1 MPCIFVPRTV
11 RLKEVTFATL
21 TKPKFHLNVYR
32 FSVDSGVSMSATYA
46 ALVSIVVCL
55 SAAALEGVCAGK
67 NVKTYFA
74 KLKWPRYAAPLW
86 VWYIIGAVYYVIF
99 FFVFFRLLRL
109 EKDSILKIA
118 TVALVLFMMVANAL
132 WNYVFFR
139 AQNLFAAFM
148 TGSVAPILDLTLF
161 ICLIQLDK
169 TAAWALIPYLIYRL
183 YAVWWG
189 YELWRLNR
197 PAS

>member
-1 MPCIFVPRTV
+1 
-11 RLKEVTFATL
+11 
-21 TKPKFHLNVYR
+21 
-32 FSVDSGVSMSATYA
+32 MSATYA
-46 ALVSIVVCL
+46 ALVSIGVCL

-67 NVKTYFA
+67 NVKAYFA

-99 FFVFFRLLRL
+99 FFVIFRLLRL
-109 EKDSILKIA
+109 EVKSILKTA
-118 TVALVLFMMVANAL
+118 TLGLIVFMMLANGL

-139 AQNLFAAFM
+139 AQNLFAGFM
-148 TGSVAPILDLTLF
+148 TGSFAPILDLTLI

-169 TAAWALIPYLIYRL
+169 TAAWVLIPYLIYRL

-189 YELWRLNR
+189 YELWRLNQ
-197 PAS
+197 PPS